1 MNASVLASFAAQ
13 VGLSAAEISKARE
26 GDVPAHSESFTS
38 KSGKTAGRVV
48 GAIVIER
55 PLGEVWSTLARFED
69 RPEYIPRLKAIQ
81 VLERTP
87 MRLRVLQIVDAGITT
102 ARTTLWFELDDV
114 QHVIA
119 WKLDES
125 AKDNSVRA
133 VEGDYRMLE
142 LGPRE
147 TLLGYRTH
155 IDTGLRVP
163 QLVQSHMQKRAL
175 PELLR
180 AIKRRVESGGT
191 WKR

>member
-1 MNASVLASFAAQ
+1 M
-13 VGLSAAEISKARE
+13 
-26 GDVPAHSESFTS
+26 
-38 KSGKTAGRVV
+38 
-48 GAIVIER
+48 
-55 PLGEVWSTLARFED
+55 
-69 RPEYIPRLKAIQ
+69 
-81 VLERTP
+81 
-87 MRLRVLQIVDAGITT
+87 
-102 ARTTLWFELDDV
+102 
-114 QHVIA
+114 IA